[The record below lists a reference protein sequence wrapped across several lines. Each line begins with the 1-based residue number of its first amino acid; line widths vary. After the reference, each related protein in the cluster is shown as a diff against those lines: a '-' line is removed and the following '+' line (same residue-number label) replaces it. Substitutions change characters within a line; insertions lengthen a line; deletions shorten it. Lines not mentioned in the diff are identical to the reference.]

1 MSVVEVLLQLGGV
14 SARRPLVALT
24 SRAEV
29 DAAVAHGVVVVLA
42 RDRYALPAADEA
54 RRAAHRVTGVVSHL
68 SAALHWGWAVKT
80 VPTVPEVTLPRN
92 RKLTLEQRSGIVV
105 HRAAL
110 GPDDVVAGVT
120 SRDRTLVD
128 CLRGLPPDEALCVA
142 DSALR
147 EGYSHARLVALA
159 RDLRGPGARQARDV
173 AARATG
179 RSANPFE
186 TVVRSICDEVAGLSV
201 RPQVPLYGTDFLGQP
216 DLVDVD
222 LRIVIEADSFAWHGD
237 RAALRRDARRYNA
250 FVVHGWLVLRF
261 AWEDVMHDPSYVREV
276 LTAAVHERTYRS
288 RAGDRPA

>member
-1 MSVVEVLLQLGGV
+1 MSVVEAMLQLGGV

-29 DAAVAHGVVVVLA
+29 DAAVAHGAVVVLA

-54 RRAAHRVTGVVSHL
+54 RQAAHRVTGVVSHL
-68 SAALHWGWAVKT
+68 CAALHWGWAVKC
-80 VPTVPEVTLPRN
+80 VPERPDVTLPRN
-92 RKLTLEQRSGIVV
+92 RKLSQEQRAGITV

-110 GPDDVVAGVT
+110 GPDDVVDGVT

-128 CLRGLPPDEALCVA
+128 CLRALAPDEALCVA

-159 RDLRGPGARQARDV
+159 RDLRGPGARQARQV

-179 RSANPFE
+179 KAANPFE
-186 TVVRSICDEVAGLSV
+186 TVVRSICDEVDGLSV
-201 RPQVPLYGTDFLGQP
+201 RPQVPLFGSDFLGQP

-222 LRIVIEADSFAWHGD
+222 LRIVIEADSFRWHGD

-250 FVVHGWLVLRF
+250 FAVHGWLVLRF
-261 AWEDVMHDPSYVREV
+261 AWEDVMHDPAYVRGV
-276 LTAAVHERTYRS
+276 LQAAVHERTYRAPS
-288 RAGDRPA
+288 SGRPA